1 MTENAAEPQEEVLS
15 SAVIENLR
23 SIAAWL
29 ALLVL
34 VTGIVVLA
42 GWMTGAGLLKS
53 VLPGLVQMKANTAL
67 GFVCCGFALWLVVR
81 RPERRML
88 TRVLVSVAI
97 LLGSLTLIE
106 YLSGRNLGI
115 DQLLFAEPAGAIGT
129 LSPGRMAPTS
139 ALCFVLIGLALL
151 LIDRSDRTSEL
162 LATVAG
168 FIAVQTFLGYV
179 FGVRFELRLERYTQ
193 MALHTAVAFAAL
205 GAGVLFARP
214 DRGLMAV
221 VSASGGAGRTAR
233 NLLPAALILP
243 LLFGVLASAGY
254 RAGWYDVSFAWA
266 AFIDVSIVIFALL
279 VWLNA
284 RSVMMFDRKR
294 RQLIDTVPAVI
305 WERRYT
311 EQGELVRSYVSP
323 YIRPFLGYTEQ
334 EWLSADDFWSTAVDP
349 KDRDVLDTRLRDVVT
364 SSTSMLCRLTSKD
377 GKRLWAELSTTG
389 FGGIDG
395 ARGGTRTVIVDATD
409 SINARL
415 RKEIDDKIFTE
426 FSTLNSEMAMMQRTL
441 VQQQAELRAMNEEK
455 NHFIGMAAHDLR
467 NPLTGIRLFSEVL
480 LRQGADILNDKQ
492 LRMVEQIKSISQKMT
507 AIVNEFLD
515 VSKIESG
522 ELSLTLEQ
530 VSLNELIEGVV
541 ELQQPDASRKEI
553 RLEFTAA
560 ERIIATVDSG
570 KIEQVVT
577 NLITNAVKFSP
588 VGSAVAIGLARSDGM
603 AEIFVTDEGPGIAA
617 EEIPRLFRPFQRGS
631 ATVTGQEQSVGLGL
645 VICKKIVEGHGGR
658 IRIESEFGKGAT
670 FYVELPIAISF
681 SAVSTDDAASAA
693 LPSAPISR
701 QSSG

>member
-1 MTENAAEPQEEVLS
+1 MTDNAAEPQEEVLS
-15 SAVIENLR
+15 SAVIANLR

-29 ALLVL
+29 ALLVVL
-34 VTGIVVLA
+34 AGTVVLA

-67 GFVCCGFALWLVVR
+67 GFLCCGFALWLVIR
-81 RPERRML
+81 HPERRML
-88 TRVLVSVAI
+88 IRVLIGVAI
-97 LLGSLTLIE
+97 VLGSLTLIE
-106 YLSGRNLGI
+106 YLSSRNLGI
-115 DQLLFAEPAGAIGT
+115 DQLLFVESAGAIGT

-151 LIDRSDRTSEL
+151 LIDRSGPAPEL
-162 LATVAG
+162 LAGVAG
-168 FIAVQTFLGYV
+168 FIAGQTFLGYV
-179 FGVRFELRLERYTQ
+179 FGLRFELRLERYTE
-193 MALHTAVAFAAL
+193 MALHTAAAFAAL

-243 LLFGVLASAGY
+243 LLFGALASAGY
-254 RAGWYDVSFAWA
+254 RAGWYEVSFAWA
-266 AFIDVSIVIFALL
+266 AFIDVTIVIFAAL

-311 EQGELVRSYVSP
+311 ERGELVRSYVSP

-334 EWLSADDFWSTAVDP
+334 EWLSADDFWSRVVDA
-349 KDRDVLDTRLRDVVT
+349 KDRDVVGARLRDVVT

-377 GKRLWAELSTTG
+377 GKQLWAELSTTG
-389 FGGIDG
+389 FGGLDG
-395 ARGGTRTVIVDATD
+395 GRGGTRTVIVDATD
-409 SINARL
+409 SINARI
-415 RKEIDDKIFTE
+415 RREIDDKIFTE

-480 LRQGADILNDKQ
+480 LRQGAEILSDKQ

-522 ELSLTLEQ
+522 KLSLTLQEAN
-530 VSLNELIEGVV
+530 LNGLIEGVV

-560 ERIIATVDSG
+560 ERITAIIDSG

-588 VGSAVAIGLARSDGM
+588 FGSAVAIGLARHDGM
-603 AEIFVTDEGPGIAA
+603 AEIFVADEGPGIAA

-631 ATVTGQEQSVGLGL
+631 ATVTGREQSVGLGL

-670 FYVELPIAISF
+670 FYVELPVEVRV
-681 SAVSTDDAASAA
+681 SAVSTDAAASAA

-701 QSSG
+701 QRSG

>member
-1 MTENAAEPQEEVLS
+1 MTQNAAAQDEVLS

-34 VTGIVVLA
+34 LTGISVLV

-67 GFVCCGFALWLVVR
+67 GFICCGFALWLVVR

-88 TRVLVSVAI
+88 IGTLIGVAI
-97 LLGSLTLIE
+97 VLGSLTSIE
-106 YLSGRNLGI
+106 YLSGRTLGI

-151 LIDRSDRTSEL
+151 LIDRSVAASEL
-162 LATVAG
+162 LAGIAG
-168 FIAVQTFLGYV
+168 FIAVQTFIGYL
-179 FGVRFELRLERYTQ
+179 FGLRFELGFERYTQ
-193 MALHTAVAFAAL
+193 MALHTAAAFAAL
-205 GAGVLFARP
+205 AFGVLFARP
-214 DRGLMAV
+214 DRGLMVV

-233 NLLPAALILP
+233 NLLPAALIVP
-243 LLFGVLASAGY
+243 LLFGAVASAGY
-254 RAGWYDVSFAWA
+254 HADWYDASFAWA
-266 AFIDVSIVIFALL
+266 AFIDVSIVIFAIL

-284 RSVMMFDRKR
+284 RSVMVFEQKR

-323 YIRPFLGYTEQ
+323 YIRPLLGYTEQ
-334 EWLSADDFWSTAVDP
+334 EWLSADDFWSRVVDA
-349 KDRDVLDTRLRDVVT
+349 KDRDALDARLRDVVT
-364 SSTSMLCRLTSKD
+364 PSTSMLCRLTSKD

-395 ARGGTRTVIVDATD
+395 GRGGTRTVIVDATD
-409 SINARL
+409 SINARI
-415 RKEIDDKIFTE
+415 RREIDDKIFTE

-467 NPLTGIRLFSEVL
+467 NPLTGIRLFSDVL
-480 LRQGADILNDKQ
+480 LRQGAEILSEKQ
-492 LRMVEQIKSISQKMT
+492 LRMIEQIKSISQKMT
-507 AIVNEFLD
+507 VIVNEFLD

-522 ELSLTLEQ
+522 ELSLTLQE
-530 VSLNELIEGVV
+530 VSLNDLVEGVV

-553 RLEFTAA
+553 RLEFTPA
-560 ERIIATVDSG
+560 ERIVATIDSG

-588 VGSAVAIGLARSDGM
+588 FGSAVAIGLARRDGM
-603 AEIFVTDEGPGIAA
+603 AEILVADEGPGIAA

-658 IRIESEFGKGAT
+658 IRVESEIGKGST
-670 FYVELPIAISF
+670 FYVELPVEASRL
-681 SAVSTDDAASAA
+681 SATSTDAAASAA
-693 LPSAPISR
+693 LPSAPSSR